1 MLAKVEYGGVQKY
14 IKIPQIDGNFD
25 FQNFLIEVTDKFS
38 LQAQLVT
45 EGVLSLTDT
54 SETEVD
60 ADTFDELVKSGVRNF
75 KVGYRQYPITD
86 IAITLDESDSSVIP
100 DTSPSPAS
108 LPDPPASPASM
119 PDFTAQSPA
128 SSISSDSTII
138 LPTTRNRKRAMK
150 ADLDRDEARKRVE
163 TALSSNPKGEE
174 IIKEYDQTK
183 TLSVGTRKQMV
194 NILVAEMVETY
205 GRIPPMHVR
214 PTYALGIVTLF
225 PYLQDPYSKRGYEH
239 FYDPQANTG
248 YLAWRLKTVQRNTH
262 DGFRECSRPDFQ
274 DSPTAHRESLL
285 TGDQLL
291 GEECR
296 EALSIMRHSTDK
308 SVVSEKTRAT
318 FDYRQKLVH
327 DQDATASV
335 LDVFPRFL
343 DTAGLIEQDFSM
355 MFGDHVSGRFLA
367 RWSSDFKHRVI
378 TECQSLPS
386 SPYVDEL
393 LAASDLQVE
402 NDYGWDSDMSA
413 LLLLLHLLPP
423 TSKGQKKTPKMSS
436 AQAVNHVV
444 RFIKEGASLTT
455 FLDKVDARQPFL
467 LCIGEQKKKI
477 ARFFIVVDQKAIPCN
492 AQTSVAAFDVL
503 FKTHYVFSL
512 SYDEALSAF
521 YTFIQTT
528 IYNIDVGTTKETPRV
543 KELRAKLLQ
552 DHYNVTNSQ
561 RSEHS

>member
-1 MLAKVEYGGVQKY
+1 
-14 IKIPQIDGNFD
+14 
-25 FQNFLIEVTDKFS
+25 
-38 LQAQLVT
+38 
-45 EGVLSLTDT
+45 
-54 SETEVD
+54 
-60 ADTFDELVKSGVRNF
+60 
-75 KVGYRQYPITD
+75 
-86 IAITLDESDSSVIP
+86 
-100 DTSPSPAS
+100 
-108 LPDPPASPASM
+108 
-119 PDFTAQSPA
+119 
-128 SSISSDSTII
+128 
-138 LPTTRNRKRAMK
+138 MK
-150 ADLDRDEARKRVE
+150 QDR
-163 TALSSNPKGEE
+163 
-174 IIKEYDQTK
+174 
-183 TLSVGTRKQMV
+183 
-194 NILVAEMVETY
+194 
-205 GRIPPMHVR
+205 RIPPMHVR
-214 PTYALGIVTLF
+214 ASYALGIVTLF
-225 PYLQDPYSKRGYEH
+225 PYLQDPYSKHGYEH
-239 FYDPQANTG
+239 YYDPQANTG
-248 YLAWRLKTVQRNTH
+248 YLAWRLKTVQRNTC

-274 DSPTAHRESLL
+274 DSLTTHRESLL

-291 GEECR
+291 GEECK
-296 EALSIMRHSTDK
+296 EALSIMRHSMDT
-308 SVVSEKTRAT
+308 SVVREKMRAT

-327 DQDATASV
+327 DHDATASV

-367 RWSSDFKHRVI
+367 RWSSDFKHRVV
-378 TECQSLPS
+378 TECQSVPS
-386 SPYVDEL
+386 SSYVEEL
-393 LAASDLQVE
+393 LAASDLEVE

-436 AQAVNHVV
+436 AQAANHVV

-477 ARFFIVVDQKAIPCN
+477 TRFFIVVDQKAIPCS

-552 DHYNVTNSQ
+552 DY
-561 RSEHS
+561 

>member
-1 MLAKVEYGGVQKY
+1 MNDLGPLALTSILCKSMVRVVTEELSTLVGKS
-14 IKIPQIDGNFD
+14 
-25 FQNFLIEVTDKFS
+25 LHLTDKFS

-75 KVGYRQYPITD
+75 KAGYRQYPITD
-86 IAITLDESDSSVIP
+86 VAITLDESDSSVLP
-100 DTSPSPAS
+100 DPSASPAS
-108 LPDPPASPASM
+108 LPDPPASPAST

-138 LPTTRNRKRAMK
+138 LPTTKNRKRAMK
-150 ADLDRDEARKRVE
+150 DLDRDEARPRVE
-163 TALSSNPKGEE
+163 TALSSKPKGEE
-174 IIKEYDQTK
+174 IFKEYDKTK
-183 TLSVGTRKQMV
+183 MLSVATRKQMV
-194 NILVAEMVETY
+194 NILVAEMIETY
-205 GRIPPMHVR
+205 RRIPPMHVR
-214 PTYALGIVTLF
+214 ASYALGIVTLF
-225 PYLQDPYSKRGYEH
+225 PYLQDPYSKHGY
-239 FYDPQANTG
+239 
-248 YLAWRLKTVQRNTH
+248 
-262 DGFRECSRPDFQ
+262 
-274 DSPTAHRESLL
+274 
-285 TGDQLL
+285 
-291 GEECR
+291 
-296 EALSIMRHSTDK
+296 
-308 SVVSEKTRAT
+308 
-318 FDYRQKLVH
+318 
-327 DQDATASV
+327 
-335 LDVFPRFL
+335 
-343 DTAGLIEQDFSM
+343 IEQDFSM
-355 MFGDHVSGRFLA
+355 MFGDHVS
-367 RWSSDFKHRVI
+367 VI

-393 LAASDLQVE
+393 LAASDLEVE
-402 NDYGWDSDMSA
+402 NDYGWDGDMSA

-423 TSKGQKKTPKMSS
+423 TSKGQKKTA
-436 AQAVNHVV
+436 AQAANHVV

-492 AQTSVAAFDVL
+492 AQTSVAAFDAL

-552 DHYNVTNSQ
+552 DH
-561 RSEHS
+561 

>member
-1 MLAKVEYGGVQKY
+1 MSFKMCRSINVSWHFLRTKMLAKVKYGGVEKY
-14 IKIPQIDGNFD
+14 IKIPQIDENFD
-25 FQNFLIEVTDKFS
+25 FQKFLQEVTDKFS

-75 KVGYRQYPITD
+75 KVGYRQYPVT
-86 IAITLDESDSSVIP
+86 DSSVIL
-100 DTSPSPAS
+100 DTSPSP
-108 LPDPPASPASM
+108 DPPASLAST

-138 LPTTRNRKRAMK
+138 LPTTKNRKRAMK
-150 ADLDRDEARKRVE
+150 DLDRDKARQRVE
-163 TALSSNPKGEE
+163 TALSSKPKGEE
-174 IIKEYDQTK
+174 IFKEYDKTK
-183 TLSVGTRKQMV
+183 TLSVATRKQMV
-194 NILVAEMVETY
+194 NILVAEMIDTY

-214 PTYALGIVTLF
+214 ASYALGIVTLF
-225 PYLQDPYSKRGYEH
+225 PYLQDPYSKHGYEH
-239 FYDPQANTG
+239 YYDPQANTG

-274 DSPTAHRESLL
+274 DSPTTQRESLLTL

-308 SVVSEKTRAT
+308 SVVREKMRVT

-327 DQDATASV
+327 DQGATASV

-355 MFGDHVSGRFLA
+355 MFGDHVSGRFFA

-393 LAASDLQVE
+393 LAASDLEVE

-413 LLLLLHLLPP
+413 LMLLLHLLPP

-436 AQAVNHVV
+436 AQATNHIV

-477 ARFFIVVDQKAIPCN
+477 ERFFIVVDQKAIPCN

-512 SYDEALSAF
+512 SYDEAPSAF

-543 KELRAKLLQ
+543 TELRAKLLQ
-552 DHYNVTNSQ
+552 DH
-561 RSEHS
+561 